1 MEVRASPL
9 PLGEGPGVRA
19 SFHCFLTFLIAIA
32 IVPHPLPFSLREKGV
47 ELPSPHGRGAG
58 GEGLLPSPHG
68 RGAGGEGLL
77 PSPPGRGAGG
87 EGNLAGEG
95 HPSTHSNPRD
105 ASFSRL
111 GLPVLASH
119 PANW

>member
-47 ELPSPHGRGAG
+47 ELPSPHGRGVG

-68 RGAGGEGLL
+68 RGVGGEGLL

>member
-47 ELPSPHGRGAG
+47 ELPSPHGRGVG

-68 RGAGGEGLL
+68 EGW
-77 PSPPGRGAGG
+77 G
-87 EGNLAGEG
+87 
-95 HPSTHSNPRD
+95 
-105 ASFSRL
+105 
-111 GLPVLASH
+111 
-119 PANW
+119 

>member
-47 ELPSPHGRGAG
+47 ELPTPHGRGV
-58 GEGLLPSPHG
+58 
-68 RGAGGEGLL
+68 GGEGLL

>member
-68 RGAGGEGLL
+68 RGVGGEGLL

>member
-58 GEGLLPSPHG
+58 GEG
-68 RGAGGEGLL
+68 
-77 PSPPGRGAGG
+77 
-87 EGNLAGEG
+87 NLAGEG

>member
-77 PSPPGRGAGG
+77 PSPHGRGAGG